1 MSRVDTISIE
11 VSLISKINLHFLHVS
26 GCICLLDTMSIRS
39 IAVLFQAG
47 LFSEIEGKTRV
58 DLLRILGEI
67 DNERELMLA
76 SDVTS
81 FFEHKSSLSAESL
94 RRRGG
99 HPACE
104 CPDTPGDSLSTSCLS
119 RRLSLVQD
127 DTKALNFLNSTTGI
141 SIEGGRIQLRKDY
154 GALQQASKGLSAETE
169 LLVANLTGPSR
180 GYVVRVDSASKVL
193 LNEETLMVQSANNA
207 WAHMINVSGLVDESS
222 ERLSR
227 KISNS
232 TESLISWFN
241 QMQKSEEHS
250 TVDNLKKTLEL
261 ATSALE
267 KFIDNINAAKES
279 VYGALGGLESTVGES
294 STSVDSLEDS
304 LKSAS
309 NTLAEELD
317 NFNISLPSIG
327 DVTEQRLRQSVSD
340 WIREYQSVANQQI
353 SLLHAGASTKLAK
366 ARNATSLEISG
377 QAGSMS
383 RSLSV
388 AGNQSEAGVGTVGN
402 QQAAFLVQ
410 LKSLFNALSS
420 KFEAREKGYTSDVS
434 SEASSL
440 RSTVSRVSDSV
451 QELSGQLGSFNRT
464 EKTSVSSSN
473 RNRMSYLTAANT
485 KVTEFA
491 SQASAK
497 AKQVQGSSQS
507 ISSDSVEAVGSRTQS
522 KLASMGSE
530 TNSMISTLADAA
542 GSVAQASAQS
552 MSQLSRTT
560 ANADTVIGSAKATV
574 GDQLTSSYSDLLST
588 TGNIPKNIEKTLG
601 TKRVLNSALSDLQ
614 DKVSLVID
622 QVMGS
627 AASTASM
634 VAGNHSQTERQV
646 SVFAANMTR
655 DGEVSKKK
663 VRHVTSSLKNSR
675 ASKIKTAAS
684 VAKVART
691 NSLAVSKTATQV
703 ASSEEKAS
711 GVLKKQVDRIV
722 ENSKKRQPAAT
733 PIAPR
738 LSKSLTAASNQL
750 ESAKKSLDVSA
761 SSVERRKQNAVAAL
775 EGVKLVT
782 TSTAQKSWRGFQT
795 GLDKI
800 RKQQNDSLASV
811 DGIVSS
817 GFVQAAGVV
826 QKSLK
831 EVAREKKESEIAF
844 NRVSLGKM
852 DSVRVNAE
860 RIDSL
865 STQVQEFLKENVGPL
880 SSQKQDLIPMIS
892 RLVSNLKTIE
902 SQADKIESRTATKTA
917 EDSDWPSGLSRILIA
932 ANSSALDRL
941 LEIGS
946 GFNRSA
952 VKLKGTVVSEIVS
965 LESQLTNNAKS
976 LETQVS
982 KLQDQAASA
991 KENLVTGS
999 TMNRIANISSAIITT
1014 SKTSH
1019 AGLNK
1024 MKGAASSSFN
1034 YSALYSN
1041 VIKASQAA
1049 SRNTKKARAEV
1060 DLLAAKA
1067 ANLTTGITAFNQTNG
1082 YLNPADVK
1090 QQAGLASITENVASS
1105 KLEAQQASLNSMSA
1119 ASTNL
1124 SSDFQKQLLAQTAA
1138 LNANSS
1144 NLFNQVAVNK
1154 ARVSQAVGRIAAQ
1167 YTAQNSQIS
1176 TNTTVSKT
1184 QQARDLVSMRSRLLS
1199 LLQAFRLYT
1208 GATNASSSLRLNDM
1222 NSFAVERLGYLNDSL
1237 GRFGQ
1242 DLIAASRNISVKI
1255 NTINS
1260 TLIALGN
1267 TQVDSSRE
1275 SLADT
1280 FNDWVS
1286 TRHSDLLAASISAQS
1301 MGKVIPVTSATI
1313 RRTLSTVINSFATTA
1328 RSILRQFKINNP
1340 KLDAIILSSAKN
1352 MTSSPR

>member
-1 MSRVDTISIE
+1 
-11 VSLISKINLHFLHVS
+11 
-26 GCICLLDTMSIRS
+26 MSIRS

-47 LFSEIEGKTRV
+47 LFTEIEGKTRV

-154 GALQQASKGLSAETE
+154 GALQQASKGLSTETE
-169 LLVANLTGPSR
+169 SLVANLTGPSR

-317 NFNISLPSIG
+317 NFNLSLPSIG
-327 DVTEQRLRQSVSD
+327 DLTEQRVRQSVSD

-388 AGNQSEAGVGTVGN
+388 AGNQSEAGVETVGN

-574 GDQLTSSYSDLLST
+574 VDQLTSSYSDLLST

-622 QVMGS
+622 QVTGT

-655 DGEVSKKK
+655 DGEVSRKK

-722 ENSKKRQPAAT
+722 ENSKKRQPAAST
-733 PIAPR
+733 RIAPR

-761 SSVERRKQNAVAAL
+761 SSVELRKKNAVAAL

-795 GLDKI
+795 NLDKI

-817 GFVQAAGVV
+817 GFIQAAGVV

-952 VKLKGTVVSEIVS
+952 VKLKGTVVSEIVA

-976 LETQVS
+976 LETQLS
-982 KLQDQAASA
+982 KLLAQAASA

-1082 YLNPADVK
+1082 FLSPADVK
-1090 QQAGLASITENVASS
+1090 QQAGLASITENVAAS

-1124 SSDFQKQLLAQTAA
+1124 SSDFHKQLLAQTAA

-1144 NLFNQVAVNK
+1144 TLFNQVAVNK

>member
-1 MSRVDTISIE
+1 
-11 VSLISKINLHFLHVS
+11 
-26 GCICLLDTMSIRS
+26 MSIRS
-39 IAVLFQAG
+39 FAVLVQAG
-47 LFSEIEGKTRV
+47 LFSGIECKTRV

-127 DTKALNFLNSTTGI
+127 DTKALNFLNTTTGI

-154 GALQQASKGLSAETE
+154 GALQQAAKGLDAETE
-169 LLVANLTGPSR
+169 SLVANVTDPSR

-241 QMQKSEEHS
+241 QMQKSEERS

-261 ATSALE
+261 ATTALE
-267 KFIDNINAAKES
+267 KFVDNINAAKES
-279 VYGALGGLESTVGES
+279 VYGALGGLESAVGES
-294 STSVDSLEDS
+294 STPVDSLEDS

-309 NTLAEELD
+309 NTLAEELE
-317 NFNISLPSIG
+317 NFNSSLPSIG
-327 DVTEQRLRQSVSD
+327 DVTEQRVRQSVSD

-353 SLLHAGASTKLAK
+353 SLLLAGASTKLAK

-388 AGNQSEAGVGTVGN
+388 AGNQSEAGVETVGN
-402 QQAAFLVQ
+402 QQAVFVVQ
-410 LKSLFNALSS
+410 LKTLFDALSS
-420 KFEAREKGYTSDVS
+420 KLEAREKGYTSNVS

-440 RSTVSRVSDSV
+440 RSTVSRVSDWV
-451 QELSGQLGSFNRT
+451 QELSGQLGSFNRS

-473 RNRMSYLTAANT
+473 RNKMSYLTAANT
-485 KVTEFA
+485 RVTEFA

-507 ISSDSVEAVGSRTQS
+507 ISSDSVESVGSRIQS

-530 TNSMISTLADAA
+530 TDSMISTLADAA

-560 ANADTVIGSAKATV
+560 TNADTVIGSAKATV
-574 GDQLTSSYSDLLST
+574 VDQLTSSYSDLLTT
-588 TGNIPKNIEKTLG
+588 TGNIPKNLEKTLG

-622 QVMGS
+622 QVTGT
-627 AASTASM
+627 AASTAAL

-663 VRHVTSSLKNSR
+663 VRNVTSSLKNSS
-675 ASKIKTAAS
+675 ASKMKTAAT

-722 ENSKKRQPAAT
+722 KNSKKRQPAAT
-733 PIAPR
+733 RIAPR

-750 ESAKKSLDVSA
+750 QSAKKSLDVSV
-761 SSVERRKQNAVAAL
+761 SSVELRKQTAVGAL
-775 EGVKLVT
+775 EGAKLVT

-800 RKQQNDSLASV
+800 RKQQNDSLAIV

-817 GFVQAAGVV
+817 GLVQAAGVV

-831 EVAREKKESEIAF
+831 EVAREKKESEIAV

-852 DSVRVNAE
+852 DSVRVKAE
-860 RIDSL
+860 HIDSL
-865 STQVQEFLKENVGPL
+865 SKQVEEFLNQNVGPL
-880 SSQKQDLIPMIS
+880 SSQKQDLIPVVS
-892 RLVSNLKTIE
+892 RLVSNLRKIE
-902 SQADKIESRTATKTA
+902 SQADEIESGTATKA

-952 VKLKGTVVSEIVS
+952 VKLKGTVVSKIVA

-976 LETQVS
+976 LETQLS
-982 KLQDQAASA
+982 KLLAQAASA

-999 TMNRIANISSAIITT
+999 TMDRIANISSAIIKT

-1019 AGLNK
+1019 AGLKKITNPG
-1024 MKGAASSSFN
+1024 GAASSSFN

-1041 VIKASQAA
+1041 VIKASQSA
-1049 SRNTKKARAEV
+1049 SRNTKKATAVV

-1067 ANLTTGITAFNQTNG
+1067 ANLTTGINAFNQTNG

-1090 QQAGLASITENVASS
+1090 QQAGVASITENVATS
-1105 KLEAQQASLNSMSA
+1105 KLEAQQASLISMSA

-1138 LNANSS
+1138 FNANSS

-1167 YTAQNSQIS
+1167 YAAQNSQIS
-1176 TNTTVSKT
+1176 TNTTVSKN
-1184 QQARDLVSMRSRLLS
+1184 QQTRDLVSMRSRLSS

-1222 NSFAVERLGYLNDSL
+1222 NSFAVERLGYLNESL
-1237 GRFGQ
+1237 GRFDQ
-1242 DLIAASRNISVKI
+1242 DLIAASHNITVKI

-1260 TLIALGN
+1260 TLVALGN
-1267 TQVDSSRE
+1267 TEVDSSRE

-1280 FNDWVS
+1280 FNDWVNS
-1286 TRHSDLLAASISAQS
+1286 RRSELLTAIISAQS

-1313 RRTLSTVINSFATTA
+1313 LRTLSTVINSFATTA
-1328 RSILRQFKINNP
+1328 QSILKQFKIKNAR
-1340 KLDAIILSSAKN
+1340 LDAIILSSAKN
-1352 MTSSPR
+1352 MTSSTR